1 MITDLDRPELIRPV
15 SRWPLPVVT
24 ALCVAAF
31 IGLAVGVTGEAP
43 ARVAPLTSAPP
54 AAAAAIPVTR
64 PSVAPGLRVLSGPP
78 TAVPPEPQRDP
89 AALRPVVVQGSSGLA
104 LPPTAY
110 KSFSRVANSVTTGLY
125 PADEEA
131 LLQLRYRLLDDRVAV
146 LVRVPISDPLRG
158 VDPGSYV
165 ADSVIV
171 RGVEARMLSGRT
183 AIEPTILLWT
193 EGPRSYQLYSS
204 TLSGME
210 LIQLAELLR

>member
-1 MITDLDRPELIRPV
+1 MRAHYSPVITDLDRPELVRPV
-15 SRWPLPVVT
+15 SRWLLPVVT
-24 ALCVAAF
+24 GLCVAAF
-31 IGLAVGVTGEAP
+31 IGVALGVTGDTSREP
-43 ARVAPLTSAPP
+43 AP
-54 AAAAAIPVTR
+54 AAAEALAAAIR
-64 PSVAPGLRVLSGPP
+64 PGPRVQSGPP
-78 TAVPPEPQRDP
+78 TAAPPEAQPDP
-89 AALRPVVVQGSSGLA
+89 APLRPIVVQGSSGLA

-131 LLQLRYRLLDDRVAV
+131 LLQLRYRLLDERVAV

-158 VDPGSYV
+158 VNPASYV

-171 RGVEARMLSGRT
+171 RGIEARMLSGRT
-183 AIEPTILLWT
+183 SVEPTILLWT

>member
-15 SRWPLPVVT
+15 SRWPLPAVT
-24 ALCVAAF
+24 GLCVAAF
-31 IGLAVGVTGEAP
+31 IGLAVGVTGEMVPEAAP
-43 ARVAPLTSAPP
+43 AAP
-54 AAAAAIPVTR
+54 AAAIAPPVA
-64 PSVAPGLRVLSGPP
+64 SGLRVLSGPP
-78 TAVPPEPQRDP
+78 
-89 AALRPVVVQGSSGLA
+89 AAAPPVVVQGSSGLA

-146 LVRVPISDPLRG
+146 LVRVPLSDPLRG
-158 VDPGSYV
+158 VNPGSYV

-171 RGVEARMLSGRT
+171 RGIEARMLSGRS

>member
-1 MITDLDRPELIRPV
+1 MRAHYSPVISDLDRPEFVRPV

-24 ALCVAAF
+24 GLCVAAF
-31 IGLAVGVTGEAP
+31 IAVAVGVSGDTRPEPAPGRAAAVDAP
-43 ARVAPLTSAPP
+43 AVRPGPRVAN
-54 AAAAAIPVTR
+54 V
-64 PSVAPGLRVLSGPP
+64 PP
-78 TAVPPEPQRDP
+78 TAAPPEPQRDP
-89 AALRPVVVQGSSGLA
+89 VPVRPVVVQGSSGLA
-104 LPPTAY
+104 LPAAAY

-146 LVRVPISDPLRG
+146 LVRVPLADPLRG
-158 VDPGSYV
+158 VNPASYL

-171 RGVEARMLSGRT
+171 RGIEARMLSGRT
-183 AIEPTILLWT
+183 GIEPTILLWT

>member
-1 MITDLDRPELIRPV
+1 MRAHYSPVISDLDRPEFVPPA

-24 ALCVAAF
+24 GLCVAAF
-31 IGLAVGVTGEAP
+31 IGVAVGVSGDARPVAAP
-43 ARVAPLTSAPP
+43 AE
-54 AAAAAIPVTR
+54 AA
-64 PSVAPGLRVLSGPP
+64 SVRQPTLASGPRVLSGPP
-78 TAVPPEPQRDP
+78 TAAPPEPQRDP
-89 AALRPVVVQGSSGLA
+89 AALRPVVVQGSAGLA

-110 KSFSRVANSVTTGLY
+110 KSFARVANSVTTGLY

-146 LVRVPISDPLRG
+146 LVRVPLSDPLRG
-158 VDPGSYV
+158 VNPASYV

-171 RGVEARMLSGRT
+171 RGIEARMLSGRT
-183 AIEPTILLWT
+183 AVEPTILLWT

>member
-1 MITDLDRPELIRPV
+1 MRGHYRPVITDLDRPEFVRPA

-24 ALCVAAF
+24 GLCVAAF
-31 IGLAVGVTGEAP
+31 IGLAVGVTGDTRRPEQAP
-43 ARVAPLTSAPP
+43 AQDAAPAPP
-54 AAAAAIPVTR
+54 AAAAGI
-64 PSVAPGLRVLSGPP
+64 RVLGGPP
-78 TAVPPEPQRDP
+78 TAAPPEPQRDP
-89 AALRPVVVQGSSGLA
+89 APLRPVVVPGSSGLS
-104 LPPTAY
+104 LPSTAY

-146 LVRVPISDPLRG
+146 LVRLPISDPLRG
-158 VDPGSYV
+158 VNPGSYV

-171 RGVEARMLSGRT
+171 RGIEARMLSGRT
-183 AIEPTILLWT
+183 SVEPTILLWT
-193 EGPRSYQLYSS
+193 EGTRSYQLYSS

>member
-1 MITDLDRPELIRPV
+1 M
-15 SRWPLPVVT
+15 PVVT
-24 ALCVAAF
+24 GLCVAAF
-31 IGLAVGVTGEAP
+31 IGVAVGVTGDTRTAAVPLAP
-43 ARVAPLTSAPP
+43 AGATAE
-54 AAAAAIPVTR
+54 PVR
-64 PSVAPGLRVLSGPP
+64 RPP
-78 TAVPPEPQRDP
+78 TAAPPEPQRDP
-89 AALRPVVVQGSSGLA
+89 AALRPVVAQGSSGLA
-104 LPPTAY
+104 LPSTAY

-146 LVRVPISDPLRG
+146 LVRVPLSDPLRG
-158 VDPGSYV
+158 VNPASYV

-171 RGVEARMLSGRT
+171 RGIEARMLSGRT

-204 TLSGME
+204 TLSGIE

>member
-1 MITDLDRPELIRPV
+1 MRAHYSPVITDLDRPELARPV
-15 SRWPLPVVT
+15 TRWPLPVVT

-31 IGLAVGVTGEAP
+31 IGLAVGVTGEIRPEAGPAAP
-43 ARVAPLTSAPP
+43 AVTIAPP
-54 AAAAAIPVTR
+54 
-64 PSVAPGLRVLSGPP
+64 VASGLRVLSGPP
-78 TAVPPEPQRDP
+78 TA
-89 AALRPVVVQGSSGLA
+89 AAPVVVQGSSGLT

-146 LVRVPISDPLRG
+146 LVRVPLSDPLRG
-158 VDPGSYV
+158 VNPGSYV

-171 RGVEARMLSGRT
+171 RGIEARMLSGRT

-204 TLSGME
+204 TLTGME

>member
-1 MITDLDRPELIRPV
+1 MRAHYSPVITDLDRPELVRPV

-24 ALCVAAF
+24 GLCVAAF
-31 IGLAVGVTGEAP
+31 IGLAAGLTGEMRPEAAP
-43 ARVAPLTSAPP
+43 AAPAAAIAPP
-54 AAAAAIPVTR
+54 AA
-64 PSVAPGLRVLSGPP
+64 SGLRALSGPP
-78 TAVPPEPQRDP
+78 TA
-89 AALRPVVVQGSSGLA
+89 ALPVVVQGFSGLA

-125 PADEEA
+125 PAGEEA

-146 LVRVPISDPLRG
+146 LVRVPPSDPLRG
-158 VDPGSYV
+158 VNPGSYV

-171 RGVEARMLSGRT
+171 RGIEARMLSGRT

-193 EGPRSYQLYSS
+193 EGTQSYQLYSS
-204 TLSGME
+204 ALSGME